1 MCHPPEAHLDPDMV
15 EDSTTMELRSKE
27 ELHMQHLINNL
38 RYNLLQFNNR
48 MMQTV
53 IDGSPQLSLS
63 SKSQLMS
70 SMGILSLKI
79 VELQQ
84 AWDQFDFAW
93 KRAGVLWPE
102 HFFVFFPKKRKYSL
116 TGKEEEHQQEDE
128 DEGFQE
134 PKPKR
139 VKTKP
144 VKSHRKTKST
154 PRDQA
159 DTTTLPST
167 QLGTETS
174 PS

>member
-1 MCHPPEAHLDPDMV
+1 MCPPPVARLEPDMV
-15 EDSTTMELRSKE
+15 EDSTTMELRSQE

-48 MMQTV
+48 MMQTI

-70 SMGILSLKI
+70 SMGILLLKI

-84 AWDQFDFAW
+84 AWDQFDYAW

-102 HFFVFFPKKRKYSL
+102 HFFVFFPKKHKYSL
-116 TGKEEEHQQEDE
+116 TGEEEEE
-128 DEGFQE
+128 EERVEE

-154 PRDQA
+154 PRVKA

>member
-1 MCHPPEAHLDPDMV
+1 MV
-15 EDSTTMELRSKE
+15 EDSTTMELRSQE

-38 RYNLLQFNNR
+38 LYNLLQFKNR

-63 SKSQLMS
+63 SKSQFMS

-102 HFFVFFPKKRKYSL
+102 HFLVYFPKKRKYSL
-116 TGKEEEHQQEDE
+116 TGKEEERAE
-128 DEGFQE
+128 E

-154 PRDQA
+154 PRDKA
-159 DTTTLPST
+159 DTTTLLST
-167 QLGTETS
+167 QFGTETS